1 MSPQPTSFRVPWH
14 ALLVAALTLGLL
26 WWFFHNLNFGEVWRA
41 IASARLTLVGA
52 AVLVTIMTYIVRAWR
67 WQALLAPIG
76 HARFRNAFRTTVIGF
91 TATFLLP
98 GRLGEVLRPYL
109 LARAEGFNTAS
120 AFATVIIERVMDL
133 ASVVLL
139 FAWLLVTAELDV
151 GRDVKIAGA
160 MSGALAVVAVGLL
173 IASAGHPERLGRWA
187 GQLARVLPAG
197 ARDAVTRFVHR
208 FAEGLAVM
216 RRPGP
221 LVAAFALSLLLWLSI
236 NLGIWL
242 TSRAFDLTFSFVS
255 SFLVVMFLVVGV
267 SVPTPGGVGGFHKMY
282 QFAVTTFFGAAA
294 EVAAACAI
302 VLHAVSFVPIS
313 ILGLFFMAQDGLTLG
328 RLRSLKS
335 TAQAES
341 ELEG

>member
-1 MSPQPTSFRVPWH
+1 MPFAPSRFRVPWH
-14 ALLVAALTLGLL
+14 ALLVAGLTLGLL
-26 WWFFHNLNFGEVWRA
+26 WWFFHNLNFREVWRSIEGA
-41 IASARLTLVGA
+41 HLPLIGA
-52 AVLVTIMTYIVRAWR
+52 AVLVTMLTYIVRAWR

-76 HARFRNAFRTTVIGF
+76 HARFRNTFRTTVIGF

-98 GRLGEVLRPYL
+98 GRLGEFLRPYL

-120 AFATVIIERVMDL
+120 AFATVIIERVLDL

-139 FAWLLVTAELDV
+139 FAYLLLTAELDV
-151 GRDVKIAGA
+151 GREVKLAGA
-160 MSGALAVVAVGLL
+160 ISGALAVVAVCLL

-187 GQLARVLPAG
+187 GRLVRVLPAR
-197 ARDAVTRFVHR
+197 ARDAVTRFVHT

-216 RRPGP
+216 RRPAP
-221 LVAAFALSLLLWLSI
+221 LIVAFGLSVLLWLSI
-236 NLGIWL
+236 DLGIWL
-242 TSRAFDLTFSFVS
+242 TSRAFDLTFSFVG

-294 EVAAACAI
+294 DAAAACAI

-313 ILGLFFMAQDGLTLG
+313 LMGLFFMAQDGLTLG
-328 RLRSLKS
+328 GLRKMKS
-335 TAQAES
+335 TAQAER
-341 ELEG
+341 ET